1 MLCATELWKKTYPG
15 ASAGY
20 LVIGNASN
28 PAHCE
33 SLENSKRELEAA
45 LRTRFPSKEDLS
57 KHPAIAAYGNYYK
70 PHKKTYHVLQQ
81 LESIIFKGKSIPRV
95 AGLVEAMFMAEL
107 KNGLLTAGHDHA
119 ALEGKL
125 LLDVAAGDESY
136 LLINQREQQAKT
148 GDMKMS
154 DGQGMIS
161 SVIHGPDFRTRI
173 VPETNKVVF
182 TVYAPS
188 GIAQQAVAA
197 HLTDIY
203 SFVKQCAPGAV
214 IESQGVIA

>member
-1 MLCATELWKKTYPG
+1 MLCATDLWKETYPG

-20 LVIGNASN
+20 LVLGNVSN
-28 PAHCE
+28 PACCE
-33 SLENSKRELEAA
+33 SLEESKRKLEAT
-45 LRTRFPSKEDLS
+45 LRTRFLRKENLS
-57 KHPAIAAYGNYYK
+57 LDPAMAAYSNYYK
-70 PHKKTYHVLQQ
+70 RHKKTYHVLQQ

-107 KNGLLTAGHDHA
+107 KNGLLTAGHDYA
-119 ALEGKL
+119 ALQGSL

-136 LLINQREQQAKT
+136 VLINKREQLAKA

-154 DGQGMIS
+154 DSRGMIS

-173 VPETNKVVF
+173 VPETKKVVF

-188 GIAQQAVAA
+188 DISQQTVAN

-203 SFVKQCAPGAV
+203 AFVKQCAPDAA
-214 IESQGVIA
+214 IESQGVVG